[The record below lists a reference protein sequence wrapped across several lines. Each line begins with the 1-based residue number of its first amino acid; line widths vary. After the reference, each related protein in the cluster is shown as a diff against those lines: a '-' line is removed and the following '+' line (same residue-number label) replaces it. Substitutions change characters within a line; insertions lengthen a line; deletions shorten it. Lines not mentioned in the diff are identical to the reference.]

1 MEDLILHPLRVP
13 GRESNRGLTLRQDF
27 ENRCFIIF
35 CHFWIPTRTHRIAYP
50 CSTTASAGT
59 TLTRS
64 TALTCIASY
73 IPDNLNNHTV
83 PRERGKI
90 GVISGCP
97 KIVCVVQ
104 AANTGIMAGI
114 PSVVL
119 SEGNAASTRAFHLHQ
134 QRRSVREFAIL
145 RYLTRWPK

>member
-1 MEDLILHPLRVP
+1 MSTSSSATEFILQ
-13 GRESNRGLTLRQDF
+13 S
-27 ENRCFIIF
+27 
-35 CHFWIPTRTHRIAYP
+35 HRIAYR

-73 IPDNLNNHTV
+73 IPDNLNNHTL

-97 KIVCVVQ
+97 GREESVTDGASRARLWPPAGPSSGWVGGKTKLCVVQ

-114 PSVVL
+114 PSVCIV
-119 SEGNAASTRAFHLHQ
+119 
-134 QRRSVREFAIL
+134 
-145 RYLTRWPK
+145 